1 MHINEE
7 LFQRE
12 DFKRNLKMYEE
23 AVRTGKT
30 VFLDIDDMTDIIDYY
45 NYDGRIDE
53 ANAMADYAL
62 LLYPGAIGP
71 LVFKARQAIANDNI
85 EEAKAQCEA
94 IDEKSDIDYFYLK
107 TELEIAQMHYE
118 ESEKMITEALAT
130 IDENE
135 DKENFLLD
143 IGALYVDYN
152 ATDLGEKWLDKMKD
166 KENRE
171 RLELVSR
178 ILCNRGEY
186 DEAVKIIET
195 LIDKN
200 PFIYRYWN
208 TLGLIHMC
216 RNDFDECRNCAEYSL
231 AIHPDNTDGIWCL
244 AKAMVG
250 QGEIKGALATFEK
263 FLQIMPNCAKAELE
277 IGSCLVQLDKPDHAE
292 KYLNRAIEHSEGD
305 AMVISQ
311 ASDDLAFI
319 YSDKGDIDKALNYLD
334 KAEELSPMSGGD
346 LDYTDALRCVL
357 RGHIYMMNKHTE
369 EGLKY
374 FEKATKKSNRNPE
387 IIFKI
392 MVSLFDYELY
402 DMVLAYYRKLIR
414 VIPHGW
420 NIGYAYAAASY
431 FKTMDIDKGTKCLK
445 KACLLNP
452 NEVETIFGDFFPSG
466 MDKDEFCEIIK
477 NMKIK

>member
-1 MHINEE
+1 
-7 LFQRE
+7 
-12 DFKRNLKMYEE
+12 MYEE

-208 TLGLIHMC
+208 TLGLIHMS
-216 RNDFDECRNCAEYSL
+216 RNDVDESRKC
-231 AIHPDNTDGIWCL
+231 
-244 AKAMVG
+244 
-250 QGEIKGALATFEK
+250 GE
-263 FLQIMPNCAKAELE
+263 
-277 IGSCLVQLDKPDHAE
+277 
-292 KYLNRAIEHSEGD
+292 
-305 AMVISQ
+305 
-311 ASDDLAFI
+311 
-319 YSDKGDIDKALNYLD
+319 
-334 KAEELSPMSGGD
+334 
-346 LDYTDALRCVL
+346 
-357 RGHIYMMNKHTE
+357 
-369 EGLKY
+369 
-374 FEKATKKSNRNPE
+374 
-387 IIFKI
+387 
-392 MVSLFDYELY
+392 
-402 DMVLAYYRKLIR
+402 
-414 VIPHGW
+414 
-420 NIGYAYAAASY
+420 
-431 FKTMDIDKGTKCLK
+431 
-445 KACLLNP
+445 
-452 NEVETIFGDFFPSG
+452 
-466 MDKDEFCEIIK
+466 
-477 NMKIK
+477 